1 MTFQKI
7 LRNAKVS
14 QAELHYENSEKKKKE
29 YLFSL
34 DKQKFTE
41 KNIPMSCIYAC
52 AKVK

>member
-14 QAELHYENSEKKKKE
+14 QAELHYENSEKKKRIFVSIRQAKIQGKE
-29 YLFSL
+29 Y
-34 DKQKFTE
+34 T
-41 KNIPMSCIYAC
+41 NVMHAC